1 MTKGNDS
8 LSSALQVTLISKC
21 VCYIYHQAQELILWQ
36 APPTHTAKL
45 AGSFWV
51 VTPHSVICLNG
62 GLTCFLWSCRT
73 FSTAARSTGSQ
84 PQCANACLGGALE
97 HVCVCVRLCWVEVQ
111 QGKGSLVSQFSALIG
126 VNEWPFCCS
135 AESLHP
141 SPSLSSQH
149 GGKMTHSHSSRHDII
164 TGLMPVYEPGHTLM
178 YTFSLKRD
186 VFHKHRAEQ

>member
-1 MTKGNDS
+1 MCLLYLPPSTGAHPLTS
-8 LSSALQVTLISKC
+8 STHAYSQVSGELLSGDTALSHLSQWRPNLFP
-21 VCYIYHQAQELILWQ
+21 LILPNIFNCCQVHWKP
-36 APPTHTAKL
+36 A
-45 AGSFWV
+45 
-51 VTPHSVICLNG
+51 SVCKCMFG
-62 GLTCFLWSCRT
+62 RGTR
-73 FSTAARSTGSQ
+73 
-84 PQCANACLGGALE
+84 AC
-97 HVCVCVRLCWVEVQ
+97 VCVCVRLCWVEVQ